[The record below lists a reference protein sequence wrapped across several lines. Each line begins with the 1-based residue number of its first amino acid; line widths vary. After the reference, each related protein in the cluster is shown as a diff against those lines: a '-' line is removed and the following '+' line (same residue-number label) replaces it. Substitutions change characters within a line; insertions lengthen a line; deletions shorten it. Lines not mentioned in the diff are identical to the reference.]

1 MTQSAVKKHFALLL
15 CSDVEKAMCAAAAA
29 PRKQFGS
36 VSASSVSKML
46 KPKQMQELMDES
58 TNNTADDSDSSLSC
72 TTFPCN
78 MRASRCVRC
87 ASVCLFVVSCNASY
101 MGVCVCVCRE

>member
-1 MTQSAVKKHFALLL
+1 MTAVKKHFALLL

-36 VSASSVSKML
+36 VSASSVSMML

-72 TTFPCN
+72 TTFPC
-78 MRASRCVRC
+78 M
-87 ASVCLFVVSCNASY
+87 
-101 MGVCVCVCRE
+101 